1 MNKFKRIT
9 FLWLLL
15 ISIFLIFNFLIFF
28 NFTNKVYPSTSKTT
42 IGDLARMSYLVD
54 IVQDRKNIVDLGKV
68 HLSQNDYIN
77 QNIEILTIG
86 DSFSNGG
93 AGGKNSYYQD
103 YISTFYNKNVL
114 NLNPQ
119 KIDNTSNYI
128 EIISLFA
135 NSDYLEKM
143 GVKYVLVESVQRE
156 SLVRF
161 ANNDLNFSIKNN
173 NNLKSIFENFKQ
185 TYTIE
190 ELHTFKPSIIN
201 NLNFN
206 AFFYNM
212 KYYVK
217 GYGKLNSSVYVE
229 KLNKELFTS
238 KSRSKLVFF
247 HDDIK
252 KLSLETKENIELL
265 NQNFNNLAAILE
277 KKGIKLI
284 FMPAVDKYNLYRPY
298 IVSNNYKESI
308 FFEYLS
314 TLDKKYIFINT
325 KEILLKSLENDEK
338 DIFYADDTHW
348 SYKASEQI
356 IKSEDFNKIFN
367 KGENDFS
374 KIKK

>member
-1 MNKFKRIT
+1 MNKFKKMT
-9 FLWLLL
+9 FLWLILVL
-15 ISIFLIFNFLIFF
+15 MFLIFNFLIFF
-28 NFTNKVYPSTSKTT
+28 NFTSKVYPSTSQTT

-54 IVQDRKNIVDLGKV
+54 IVQERKNTVDLKKV
-68 HLSQNDYIN
+68 HLLQNEYTN

-86 DSFSNGG
+86 DSFSNGH

-119 KIDNTSNYI
+119 KIENISNFI

-135 NSDYLEKM
+135 NSGYLEEM
-143 GVKYVLVESVQRE
+143 GVKYVLIESVQRE

-161 ANNDLNFSIKNN
+161 AKNDLNFFIKTDK
-173 NNLKSIFENFKQ
+173 NLQNMFENLKQ
-185 TYTIE
+185 TYNIE
-190 ELHTFKPSIIN
+190 QLHTFKPSIIN

-217 GYGKLNSSVYVE
+217 GYGKLNSSVYIE
-229 KLNKELFTS
+229 KLNKELFS
-238 KSRSKLVFF
+238 SDLSSELVFF
-247 HDDIK
+247 HEDIK

-265 NQNFNNLAAILE
+265 NQNFNNLAVILE

-325 KEILLKSLENDEK
+325 KEILSKSLEEGKKN
-338 DIFYADDTHW
+338 IFYADDTHW
-348 SYKASEQI
+348 SNIASEKI
-356 IKSEDFNKIFN
+356 IKSEEFNMLFN
-367 KGENDFS
+367 RDK
-374 KIKK
+374 